1 MNARVPAIMDGLMR
15 PLAAIC
21 LCAAVVMAETAPAPP
36 AWPRAGIPLGM
47 AVPAGA
53 LDLLSWSPRGDAML
67 VQAATGLLLVT
78 PAGVR
83 QVGTLGHESAL
94 GAWAYGNWLADGRW
108 ITVGGGPVGFVAID
122 ADGQSELVPAAGLE
136 GRAHRAPKNNASR
149 VLLTQVGP
157 AKQVMGAWV
166 VASGQPAAQA
176 VPLPVVAGACVVSL
190 GWTAEDALE
199 ATLVLESERDLPH
212 GKRHATRQRSLD
224 QGATWSPEPGGIQP
238 PRGPFPIGRMSVIR
252 LEDATSWILPDGRS
266 LAVSP
271 GLPEAGGVAELPVPS
286 ATELVISSADGA
298 QLRRSWPAAG
308 SDRPWPVALL
318 PDGGVLTARHRR
330 VRSLRAAPWTMWEPV
345 VEGWGILDADGS
357 LHALD
362 VPDRYRIN
370 LLPTA
375 DRSLLVYNDI
385 SPRVLLAVK
394 PGEPPRDL
402 AAALGLEPGWSAEQ
416 ASRTGGGVVTAALAL
431 LVRPATSLSSEGPRQ
446 LFAWSG
452 SVAPTLLHRS
462 QGRDDAVTAMA
473 WDADGRR
480 LAWLHGGVLRVWNA
494 GDPGLL
500 LSAERTVT
508 DF

>member
-1 MNARVPAIMDGLMR
+1 MR

-21 LCAAVVMAETAPAPP
+21 LCAAVVMAETAPASPV
-36 AWPRAGIPLGM
+36 WPRAGIPLGV
-47 AVPAGA
+47 AVPADA

-94 GAWAYGNWLADGRW
+94 GAWAYGTWLADGRW

-122 ADGQSELVPAAGLE
+122 ATGQSELVSAAGLE
-136 GRAHRAPKNNASR
+136 GRVHRAPKNSASR
-149 VLLTQVGP
+149 VLLAAVGP
-157 AKQVMGAWV
+157 AKQVMGAWM
-166 VASGQPAAQA
+166 VASGRPGAQA
-176 VPLPVVAGACVVSL
+176 VPLPVVAGACVASL

-212 GKRHATRQRSLD
+212 GRRHVTRQRSLD
-224 QGATWSPEPGGIQP
+224 QGATWTPVPGGRQP
-238 PRGPFPIGRMSVIR
+238 PRGPFSIGRMSVIR

-266 LAVSP
+266 MAVSP
-271 GLPEAGGVAELPVPS
+271 ALPEADGTAELPVPP
-286 ATELVISSADGA
+286 ATELVISTADGT

-308 SDRPWPVALL
+308 GDRPWPVALL
-318 PDGGVLTARHRR
+318 PDGGVLAARHRR

-345 VEGWGILDADGS
+345 VEGWGILDADGVLRS
-357 LHALD
+357 ID
-362 VPDRYRIN
+362 IPDLSRIN
-370 LLPTA
+370 LLPAA

-385 SPRVLLAVK
+385 SPCVLLAAK
-394 PGEPPRDL
+394 PGEPTRDL
-402 AAALGLEPGWSAEQ
+402 AAALGLEAGWCADQ
-416 ASRTGGGVVTAALAL
+416 AGRSGGAVTRALAL
-431 LVRPATSLSSEGPRQ
+431 LVRPAASLKCEGPRQ

-452 SVAPTLLHRS
+452 SATPTLLHRS
-462 QGRDDAVTAMA
+462 QGRDDAVSAMA

-480 LAWLHGGVLRVWNA
+480 LAWLQGGVLRVWNA
-494 GDPGLL
+494 GDPGQP